1 MVSAFGS
8 LFGWHTQ
15 SSVWTSGRP
24 DLAQRE
30 SAWLV
35 LPLRRYWSLAIPL
48 SLSPSLSPFASL
60 SLPFWRTQTRWCV
73 PAAKLPDQSR
83 GGAFL
88 CAALSIDPLPEVL
101 SLPLLPRPPLSLFHP
116 YTLSSSTFPSTLS
129 FLSLLRSSLSPPV
142 RLSLLCRRSVSLSP
156 RFPPLPPIAPAP
168 LVHFPLSSSSRR
180 LAFPPL
186 FVRRAL
192 VTPFNPSSYSSACN
206 RVPFSFFF
214 PLTRR
219 FPFSFS
225 FSPLPA
231 PPVSLSSVLGFS
243 TLLSGSVSVRSMP
256 TGCMRRSLL
265 SLILRITFSDRKTLS
280 RAP

>member
-15 SSVWTSGRP
+15 SSVWNSGRP

-156 RFPPLPPIAPAP
+156 RFPPSPHRPGTSRAFPSFVLVAPARVSSSLRPTRSRYPFQP
-168 LVHFPLSSSSRR
+168 LQLLQRVQPCPLLFLLSSHSTLPLLFLFFSSSC
-180 LAFPPL
+180 
-186 FVRRAL
+186 
-192 VTPFNPSSYSSACN
+192 SSC
-206 RVPFSFFF
+206 FSFFRSRIF
-214 PLTRR
+214 HVVVRLCLC
-219 FPFSFS
+219 SFDADRVH
-225 FSPLPA
+225 A
-231 PPVSLSSVLGFS
+231 PIASKFNSSDNF
-243 TLLSGSVSVRSMP
+243 
-256 TGCMRRSLL
+256 
-265 SLILRITFSDRKTLS
+265 
-280 RAP
+280 